1 LRQDFLHHNVK
12 KPPSPLWLIFF
23 KSLHYYKRSANG
35 GKGAFYVMMQ
45 KILSQFKYSAKDF
58 SLISFYGCK
67 EDVCTVQGDSMLEEG
82 GKVEDDL

>member
-1 LRQDFLHHNVK
+1 
-12 KPPSPLWLIFF
+12 
-23 KSLHYYKRSANG
+23 
-35 GKGAFYVMMQ
+35 MMQ